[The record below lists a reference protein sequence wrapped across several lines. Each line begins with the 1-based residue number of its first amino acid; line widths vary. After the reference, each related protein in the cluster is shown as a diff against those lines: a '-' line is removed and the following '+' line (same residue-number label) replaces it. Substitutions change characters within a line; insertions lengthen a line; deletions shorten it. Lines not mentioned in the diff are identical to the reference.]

1 MNMINKIS
9 TSLLASVCLAGLV
22 SCSDWTRPE
31 SLDIVYTGGV
41 DTGSEQYAQYLDNLK
56 AYKNSEHKYT
66 MAFISNAKGQVPGS
80 QAMRLTA
87 YPDSIDFICLENA
100 EDLAEQYKSDIAEV
114 HKKGT
119 SVLYDISYAG
129 IESGWNQE
137 ETGDTSDD
145 SAFLEYCSQRT
156 ATLAG
161 LCQAYGM
168 DGIVITYSDPAPSSL
183 GDAEAQRLASR
194 LETFFSTVEA
204 WKDANKDKFLIFK
217 GQPANLS
224 DMSILDKCDYV
235 IVDASEA
242 VSAVELTLAVRR
254 AISAGMP
261 SDRVII
267 GVSAHS
273 PGVTSGEGWFTNGT
287 SVTSVVGAA
296 EWVMDGD
303 SFSKCGIAV
312 SDAQNDYYNS
322 PVFLN
327 IRKAITGMNSIR

>member
-1 MNMINKIS
+1 MNMINKI
-9 TSLLASVCLAGLV
+9 TTLLLSSVCLAGIV

-41 DTGSEQYAQYLDNLK
+41 DTGSEQYAQYLDNLRD
-56 AYKNSEHKYT
+56 YKNAEHRLA
-66 MAFISNAKGQVPGS
+66 MAFVSNERGQVPGS
-80 QAMRLTA
+80 QAMRLTS

-100 EDLAEQYKSDIAEV
+100 EDLAEQYKSDITEV

-119 SVLYDISYAG
+119 SVLYVISYEKIEGGWDAG
-129 IESGWNQE
+129 EA
-137 ETGDTSDD
+137 DDASDD

-156 ATLAG
+156 GTLAA
-161 LCQAYGM
+161 LCQTYGM

-204 WKDANKDKFLIFK
+204 WKDANKDKYLIFK

-224 DMSILDKCDYV
+224 DMSVLDKCDYV
-235 IVDASEA
+235 IVDALEA
-242 VSAVELTLAVRR
+242 VSSVELTLAVRR

-273 PGVTSGEGWFTNGT
+273 PGVTSGEGWFTQGT
-287 SVTSVVGAA
+287 PVTSVVGAA
-296 EWVMDGD
+296 DWVMDGD
-303 SFSKCGIAV
+303 SFTKCGIAV

-327 IRKAITGMNSIR
+327 IRKAITRMNSIR